1 MSTDP
6 RVDAYIE
13 GRAEFA
19 RPILA
24 WLRTRF
30 HAALPEVEEAIKW
43 SHPFFTLQG
52 KPFANMAAFKAHV
65 SFGFWN
71 RQDNQTGKEGEAM
84 GQFGRIESLADLPGE
99 AEIEQMIRE
108 AAAKLA
114 EDKPPGPGRR
124 PRVRRKYRPISLKR
138 WPPTMPPPPPSTA
151 SRRAAA
157 ANIANGS
164 PTRSARRPG
173 PSAWPMRWRG
183 CAKASAA
190 TGNTRIASL
199 PLPAR
204 GERVGERGMTAAR
217 SRIDPHAPPSA
228 ALSPNGE
235 GENMPCHPSST

>member
-30 HAALPEVEEAIKW
+30 HTALPEVEEAIKW

-99 AEIEQMIRE
+99 AEIEQLIRE

-114 EDKPPGPGRR
+114 EDKPARPRAAPKGEAEVPPDLAEGLPAELPPRILRMGRR
-124 PRVRRKYRPISLKR
+124 REARGDPGQARGRCGGVD
-138 WPPTMPPPPPSTA
+138 
-151 SRRAAA
+151 
-157 ANIANGS
+157 
-164 PTRSARRPG
+164 ARRQ
-173 PSAWPMRWRG
+173 
-183 CAKASAA
+183 
-190 TGNTRIASL
+190 
-199 PLPAR
+199 
-204 GERVGERGMTAAR
+204 
-217 SRIDPHAPPSA
+217 APQLEIRELLVS
-228 ALSPNGE
+228 LSPLAGR
-235 GENMPCHPSST
+235 GA

>member
-114 EDKPPGPGRR
+114 EDKPAR
-124 PRVRRKYRPISLKR
+124 PRAAPKGEAEV
-138 WPPTMPPPPPSTA
+138 PPDLA
-151 SRRAAA
+151 EALAADDAAA
-157 ANIANGS
+157 ATFNGF
-164 PTRSARRPG
+164 
-173 PSAWPMRWRG
+173 
-183 CAKASAA
+183 
-190 TGNTRIASL
+190 
-199 PLPAR
+199 
-204 GERVGERGMTAAR
+204 
-217 SRIDPHAPPSA
+217 PPSCRREYCEWVA
-228 ALSPNGE
+228 DAKRAETRAKRVADAVAWMRE
-235 GENMPCHPSST
+235 GKRRNWKYENC